1 MVRYQGKSHYFF
13 QFSFIEHF
21 YVDIPCG
28 IWNNLYSER
37 AMVHSI
43 DDEIYIESTIGPKN
57 YRDYIGN
64 FQLGKVKNRP
74 LYEPRTS
81 THIH

>member
-13 QFSFIEHF
+13 QFSFIERF

-37 AMVHSI
+37 AIVHSI
-43 DDEIYIESTIGPKN
+43 DDEIDIKNTIGPKK
-57 YRDYIGN
+57 
-64 FQLGKVKNRP
+64 L
-74 LYEPRTS
+74 
-81 THIH
+81 